1 MVKKIDPSSII
12 ASTPTISTS
21 PGGTATYADYEVGS
35 RDSITTALAEAV
47 ADIDSRKLKETLG
60 GISAGYMVSVD
71 GNSSPKRIHATIDE
85 AKAEAE
91 RISVRQ
97 QGKIIRILYL
107 VGVYE
112 PSHTFR
118 ELV

>member
-1 MVKKIDPSSII
+1 MAKIEPASII
-12 ASTPTISTS
+12 TVPPTGSTE
-21 PGGTATYADYEVGS
+21 TYASFAAEH
-35 RDSITTALAEAV
+35 RDEIISALA
-47 ADIDSRKLKETLG
+47 DSVKGLTHKTDE
-60 GISAGYMVSVD
+60 IKAGYMVSVD

-91 RISVRQ
+91 RMAVSQ

-112 PSHTFR
+112 PAHKFR

>member
-1 MVKKIDPSSII
+1 MAKTIDPSSII
-12 ASTPTISTS
+12 KVPPDGVIMY
-21 PGGTATYADYEVGS
+21 GDYETGS
-35 RDSITTALAEAV
+35 AGSITTALAEAV
-47 ADIDSRKLKETLG
+47 ADIDSRRLKETLG

-71 GNSSPKRIHATIDE
+71 GNSAPKRTHATIDE

-91 RISVRQ
+91 RISTSQ

-112 PSHTFR
+112 PAHKFR

>member
-1 MVKKIDPSSII
+1 MAKKIEPASII

-21 PGGTATYADYEVGS
+21 PGSTETYASYEVGH
-35 RDSITTALAEAV
+35 RDDIISALADTVKGLTHKTDE
-47 ADIDSRKLKETLG
+47 LK
-60 GISAGYMVSVD
+60 AGYMVSVD
-71 GNSSPKRIHATIDE
+71 GNTSPKRIHATIDE

-91 RISVRQ
+91 RISASQ

-112 PSHTFR
+112 PSHKFR

>member
-1 MVKKIDPSSII
+1 MVKKVDASII
-12 ASTPTISTS
+12 VPGTPDGVIMY
-21 PGGTATYADYEVGS
+21 GDYEV
-35 RDSITTALAEAV
+35 DSASDIVSKLADKVEGRTHTTEQ
-47 ADIDSRKLKETLG
+47 LK
-60 GISAGYMVSVD
+60 SGYMVSVD
-71 GNSSPKRIHATIDE
+71 GNSSPRRTHATIDE

-91 RISVRQ
+91 RISKSQ

>member
-1 MVKKIDPSSII
+1 MAKIAPASII

-21 PGGTATYADYEVGS
+21 PGGTTTYADYEVGS
-35 RDSITTALAEAV
+35 RDGIIAALAESVEALRTV
-47 ADIDSRKLKETLG
+47 DKSSTSDIT
-60 GISAGYMVSVD
+60 AGYMVSVD

-91 RISVRQ
+91 RISTSQ

-112 PSHTFR
+112 PSHKFR

>member
-1 MVKKIDPSSII
+1 MVKKIEPSSII
-12 ASTPTISTS
+12 TVPPEGVAKYS
-21 PGGTATYADYEVGS
+21 DFEVGS
-35 RDSITTALAEAV
+35 AGSITTALAEAV

-91 RISVRQ
+91 RMSVSQ

-112 PSHTFR
+112 PAHKFR

>member
-1 MVKKIDPSSII
+1 MVKKIEPASII
-12 ASTPTISTS
+12 TTSPTIGTS
-21 PGGTATYADYEVGS
+21 PGSTEKYADYEVGH
-35 RDSITTALAEAV
+35 RDEIISALAESV
-47 ADIDSRKLKETLG
+47 KGLTHKTDDIK
-60 GISAGYMVSVD
+60 AGYMVSVD

-91 RISVRQ
+91 RISVSQ

-112 PSHTFR
+112 PSHKFR